1 MSGSEHRVQ
10 TLTAVYFGPGKGS
23 MLKAELIAPLPFNG
37 DQRIDPHGN
46 DGNGAGLL
54 TAARQLSAGDYAIS
68 LNFK

>member
-1 MSGSEHRVQ
+1 
-10 TLTAVYFGPGKGS
+10 